1 MAFVH
6 QLFTPATVWP
16 PLESVNWAINSQAGI
31 QAQAELQQDQLVIT
45 HPAGRSRTIVTM
57 KPFDAAAYETI
68 KRTYQERMT
77 PRDRTTALPF
87 EHTVV
92 VTTTGPAN
100 NETALGQVAAADG
113 LWWLLGGFLAD
124 VSVTTLWG
132 WRSWRGESNLAQHA
146 ADLLGI
152 RDLPELPQPALP
164 GQTTTRPTA
173 VQASTHE
180 AVIVYTLPYCPDCR
194 ALKQML
200 DTRGVRY
207 QEINLAATPGAV
219 DRMLRLSD
227 GKRSAPTVQIGKQV
241 LVDPDLDSLVAS
253 LHRSGLL

>member
-16 PLESVNWAINSQAGI
+16 PLESVNWAINSQAGL
-31 QAQAELQQDQLVIT
+31 QAQAEIQQEQLVIT
-45 HPAGRSRTIVTM
+45 HPGGRSRTIATM
-57 KPFDAAAYETI
+57 RPFDPAAYATI
-68 KRTYQERMT
+68 KGSYQERMT
-77 PRDRTTALPF
+77 ARDRTTALPF

-92 VTTTGPAN
+92 VSTIGPTTT
-100 NETALGQVAAADG
+100 ETALCQAASADG

-124 VSVTTLWG
+124 VSVSTLWG
-132 WRSWRGESNLAQHA
+132 WRSWRGESTLAQHT

-152 RDLPELPQPALP
+152 HELSELPQPATP
-164 GQTTTRPTA
+164 GHSAPRASAAQS
-173 VQASTHE
+173 STHE

-194 ALKQML
+194 ALKQLL

-241 LVDPDLDSLVAS
+241 LVDPLPDDLVTL
-253 LHRSGLL
+253 LHKLGLI